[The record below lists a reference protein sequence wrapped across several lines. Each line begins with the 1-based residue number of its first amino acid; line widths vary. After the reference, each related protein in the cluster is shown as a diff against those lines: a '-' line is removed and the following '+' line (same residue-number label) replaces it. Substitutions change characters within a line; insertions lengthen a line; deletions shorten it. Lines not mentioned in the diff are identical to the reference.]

1 MEERKKTKFGR
12 KKISTLTHKT
22 RNNAR
27 KGNETKQKSKDRLK
41 YPLVSSVKSEG
52 WLEKLGLLT
61 CGGPP
66 SLLPLWCGE
75 L

>member
-27 KGNETKQKSKDRLK
+27 KGNETKQKIISKIN
-41 YPLVSSVKSEG
+41 PNIN
-52 WLEKLGLLT
+52 
-61 CGGPP
+61 
-66 SLLPLWCGE
+66 
-75 L
+75 